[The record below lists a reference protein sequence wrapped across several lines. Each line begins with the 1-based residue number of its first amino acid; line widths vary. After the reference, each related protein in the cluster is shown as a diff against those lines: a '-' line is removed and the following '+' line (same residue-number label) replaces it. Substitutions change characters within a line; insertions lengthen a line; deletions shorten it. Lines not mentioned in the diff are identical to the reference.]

1 MILIEK
7 TTVIQF
13 DDVAERERIKTAFK
27 GKSKAVIRKDLLAI
41 LDAFVAGDLA
51 RCYKLVL
58 LKDRHWLEYLD
69 ETIYAVIG
77 DVHKQFEKQV
87 RAVKIKNDAA
97 AGEREPLPD
106 PIPFGYGFEG
116 VAYPKFQVLA
126 EGRPTAPAT
135 VPTIDEIAPIYKEDK
150 KEPQ

>member
-7 TTVIQF
+7 TTMIRF
-13 DDVAERERIKTAFK
+13 DDVAERERIETAFK
-27 GKSKAVIRKDLLAI
+27 GKSKAGIRKDLLAI

-51 RCYKLVL
+51 RCYKLIL

-69 ETIYAVIG
+69 ETIYKVIG
-77 DVHKQFEKQV
+77 DVHEQFEKQV
-87 RAVKIKNDAA
+87 KAVKIKNDAA
-97 AGEREPLPD
+97 AGEREPLPESL
-106 PIPFGYGFEG
+106 PFGYGFET

-126 EGRPTAPAT
+126 DGVPPVQAT
-135 VPTIDEIAPIYKEDK
+135 VPAIDEIAPIFKDDV

>member
-7 TTVIQF
+7 TTMIQF
-13 DDVAERERIKTAFK
+13 DEVAERERIETAFK
-27 GKSKAVIRKDLLAI
+27 GKSKAGIRKDLLAI

-58 LKDRHWLEYLD
+58 LKDRHWLEYLN
-69 ETIYAVIG
+69 ETIYDVIDGVHEQFGRQVKAV
-77 DVHKQFEKQV
+77 E
-87 RAVKIKNDAA
+87 IKNKVA

-126 EGRPTAPAT
+126 EGRPPAQAT
-135 VPTIDEIAPIYKEDK
+135 VPAIDEIAPMFKEDK